1 MNVLS
6 SNRKLITAAGRT
18 GRFAR
23 RAGLGY
29 HAGVPDQGRPRRR
42 VSLVAVVVAALATAG
57 ACPLAASASSSVAL
71 NWTKQHPATLPPAR
85 VDAPMAYDAATGN
98 VVLFSG
104 YTSAVFRIADTWVW
118 NGSTWTRRSPAT
130 SPSWRWDAPMAYDA
144 ATGNVVLF
152 GGDTNLET
160 ALGDTWAWNGSAWT
174 EHAP

>member
-104 YTSAVFRIADTWVW
+104 YTNLETALGDTWVW
-118 NGSTWTRRSPAT
+118 NGSTWTEQTPAT
-130 SPSWRWDAPMAYDA
+130 HPSARWGAAMAYDA

-152 GGDTNLET
+152 GGEN
-160 ALGDTWAWNGSAWT
+160 S
-174 EHAP
+174 